1 MSEETIRRVLTEYR
15 VIAVVGLSRDP
26 EKTSYGVA
34 EYLKKHGFRII
45 PINPFVNEILGEKA
59 YRSLL
64 DMPSEVQK
72 TVEVVQIFRP
82 SEDVP
87 PIVDQAI
94 RLRKTNGVPSVVWM
108 QLGIVNV
115 QAGEEAREA
124 GLIVVMDH
132 CMMQEHKRLFG
143 NIAGRK

>member
-1 MSEETIRRVLTEYR
+1 MSDEAIKRVLTEHR
-15 VIAVVGLSRDP
+15 IIAVVGLSRDP
-26 EKTSYGVA
+26 GKTSYGVA
-34 EYLKKHGFRII
+34 EYLKKHGFKII
-45 PINPFVNEILGEKA
+45 PINPFVNDILGEKA
-59 YRSLL
+59 YKSLL
-64 DMPSEVQK
+64 SMPSDVQK

-94 RLRKTNGVPSVVWM
+94 QMRKTNGVPSVVWM
-108 QLGIVNV
+108 QLGVVNEH
-115 QAGEEAREA
+115 AGELAREA

-143 NIAGRK
+143 NATGRN